1 MTKVNR
7 SKLEMWDIFTE
18 MDTRFRA
25 SDRTIG
31 SMSSPFSSG
40 PFQMGKWWVVNK
52 RNMPLWRQNTACS
65 KSRCLSFIR
74 CTICCDQA
82 MGNECWNYA
91 NYLQCRLMWLLWKAV
106 LKFYLARHLEVL
118 RGLWSCGRSRTNRG
132 NWTPLKTFKAS
143 SCKDYDDNDRD
154 MRRMMMMMMKSA

>member
-7 SKLEMWDIFTE
+7 SKLEMWDIFTA
-18 MDTRFRA
+18 MDTRFGA

-40 PFQMGKWWVVNK
+40 PFQTGKWVVNK

-65 KSRCLSFIR
+65 KATVFVWSVAPSAVLS
-74 CTICCDQA
+74 A

-91 NYLQCRLMWLLWKAV
+91 NDLQCKLMWLLWEAV
-106 LKFYLARHLEVL
+106 LTVYLARHLEVL
-118 RGLWSCGRSRTNRG
+118 RRFWSCGCSQTNRG

-154 MRRMMMMMMKSA
+154 MRRMMMMMKSA